1 MSTQNERVAEIEV
14 LYRAGNDR
22 MLAWEERQAAAIRG
36 ERLLFFCECGRR
48 RGRDHVHLTIG
59 EYQAVRADP
68 RRFIVV
74 PGHELLAAETVVERH
89 DQYFVVEKPEEVRA
103 LVERMDLR
111 RDRPDDPNLLAT
123 SRRQR
128 RRPRHLRPLA

>member
-1 MSTQNERVAEIEV
+1 MSVSRRSRRCSV
-14 LYRAGNDR
+14 
-22 MLAWEERQAAAIRG
+22 QATTACSPGRSAKRRRPAASACSS
-36 ERLLFFCECGRR
+36 FCECGRR
-48 RGRDHVHLTIG
+48 RCRDHVHLTID
-59 EYQAVRADP
+59 EYEAVRADP

-111 RDRPDDPNLLAT
+111 RDGPDDP
-123 SRRQR
+123 
-128 RRPRHLRPLA
+128 